1 VFAKILREVVSHAA
15 VMKGT
20 RRSAHADLFGS
31 RELAHQSRC
40 LVIVAHPDDD
50 VVGAGGLISRLED
63 VTVLHIT
70 DGVSTNGPAPN
81 AGPGENCDESAR
93 ASRRESRTALALA
106 NVPPE
111 HIVEFGLS
119 TEQAPFEL
127 ADLTRRIAS
136 FLMQTTP
143 DIVLTN
149 PYEGGDPDHDA
160 TAFATHAGLRLMGQ
174 KGFELPAIFEIAM
187 YPTPEGNKRV
197 LDFLP
202 SEAAEVTTLLL
213 DKKAR
218 DLKRQMFDC
227 FTTRPNLQRE
237 NSFGRER
244 FRRPPRYNF
253 AAAPNGGRLN
263 YERVAPGVDCDE
275 WQELVRKAWSE
286 LFPGEL
292 RSHHATFHS

>member
-1 VFAKILREVVSHAA
+1 MNKET
-15 VMKGT
+15 K
-20 RRSAHADLFGS
+20 RSAHADLFGS
-31 RELAHQSRC
+31 RELARQSRC
-40 LVIVAHPDDD
+40 VVIVAHPDDD
-50 VVGAGGLISRLED
+50 VVGAGGLISRLDD
-63 VTVLHIT
+63 VTVLHVT
-70 DGVSTNGPAPN
+70 DGVSKDGRASNDLS
-81 AGPGENCDESAR
+81 DESSESAN
-93 ASRRESRTALALA
+93 ALRRESRDALALA

-111 HIVEFGLS
+111 QIVEFGLS

-136 FLMQTTP
+136 FLMQISP

-160 TAFATHAGLRLMGQ
+160 TAFATHAALRLMRE
-174 KGFELPAIFEIAM
+174 KGFEPPSVFEIAM
-187 YPTPEGNKRV
+187 YPTPDGNKRV

-227 FTTRPNLQRE
+227 FKTRPDLHRE

-253 AAAPNGGRLN
+253 SAPPNGGKLN
-263 YERVAPGVDCDE
+263 YERVAPGVDSDE
-275 WQELVRKAWSE
+275 WHELVRKAWSE
-286 LFPGEL
+286 LFPGEAK
-292 RSHHATFHS
+292 SHHATFHS

>member
-1 VFAKILREVVSHAA
+1 
-15 VMKGT
+15 MNKGT
-20 RRSAHADLFGS
+20 KRSAHADLFGS
-31 RELAHQSRC
+31 RELARQTRC
-40 LVIVAHPDDD
+40 VVIVAHPDDD

-70 DGVSTNGPAPN
+70 DGVSKVSKNVPASNTDSGDSFEAAP
-81 AGPGENCDESAR
+81 ALR
-93 ASRRESRTALALA
+93 LESRTALAIA

-111 HIVEFGLS
+111 QIVEFGLS
-119 TEQAPFEL
+119 TQQAPFEL
-127 ADLTRRIAS
+127 AELTRRIAA
-136 FLMQTTP
+136 FLMQIAP

-160 TAFATHAGLRLMGQ
+160 TAFATHAALRLMRE
-174 KGFELPAIFEIAM
+174 KGFEPPSIFEIAM
-187 YPTPEGNKRV
+187 YPTPDGGKRV

-227 FTTRPNLQRE
+227 FKTRPDLQRE

-244 FRRPPRYNF
+244 FRKPPRYNF
-253 AAAPNGGRLN
+253 AAPPNGGKLN
-263 YERVAPGVDCDE
+263 YERVAPGVNCDE
-275 WQELVRKAWSE
+275 WQQLVRKAWSE
-286 LFPGEL
+286 LFPGEPK
-292 RSHHATFHS
+292 SQHATFHS

>member
-1 VFAKILREVVSHAA
+1 MIKGT
-15 VMKGT
+15 GT

-31 RELAHQSRC
+31 RELARQSRC
-40 LVIVAHPDDD
+40 VVIVAHPDDD
-50 VVGAGGLISRLED
+50 VVGAGGLISRLND

-70 DGVSTNGPAPN
+70 NGESGKGRESN
-81 AGPGENCDESAR
+81 AASGESGEVAR
-93 ASRRESRTALALA
+93 AASESRTALALA
-106 NVPPE
+106 NVSPD

-127 ADLTRRIAS
+127 TNLTRRIAS
-136 FLMQTTP
+136 FLIQVAP

-160 TAFATHAGLRLMGQ
+160 TAFATHAALRLMSQ
-174 KGFELPAIFEIAM
+174 KGFEPPSIFEIAM
-187 YPTPEGNKRV
+187 YPTPDGKKRV

-227 FTTRPNLQRE
+227 FTRRPDLQRQ

-253 AAAPNGGRLN
+253 AAPPNGGKLN
-263 YERVAPGVDCDE
+263 YERVAPGVEVVE

-286 LFPGEL
+286 LFPGEAK
-292 RSHHATFHS
+292 SHHATFHS

>member
-1 VFAKILREVVSHAA
+1 
-15 VMKGT
+15 MNKGT
-20 RRSAHADLFGS
+20 GTKRSAHADLFGS
-31 RELAHQSRC
+31 RELARQSRC
-40 LVIVAHPDDD
+40 VVIVAHPDDD
-50 VVGAGGLISRLED
+50 VVGAGGLISRLNN
-63 VTVLHIT
+63 VTVLHVT
-70 DGVSTNGPAPN
+70 DGVSRKGPEAEADAA
-81 AGPGENCDESAR
+81 AGESAEVAR
-93 ASRRESRTALALA
+93 PSRESRTALALA

-111 HIVEFGLS
+111 QIVEFGLS

-136 FLMQTTP
+136 FLIQIAP

-160 TAFATHAGLRLMGQ
+160 TAFATHAALRLMGQ
-174 KGFELPAIFEIAM
+174 KGFEPPSIFEIAM
-187 YPTPEGNKRV
+187 YPTRDGNKRV

-213 DKKAR
+213 DKDAR

-227 FTTRPNLQRE
+227 FTMRPDLQRQ

-253 AAAPNGGRLN
+253 AAPPNGGKLN
-263 YERVAPGVDCDE
+263 YERVAPGVDVGE

-286 LFPGEL
+286 LFPGEPK
-292 RSHHATFHS
+292 SHHATFHS

>member
-1 VFAKILREVVSHAA
+1 
-15 VMKGT
+15 MNKGT
-20 RRSAHADLFGS
+20 KRSAHADLFGS
-31 RELAHQSRC
+31 RELARQSRC
-40 LVIVAHPDDD
+40 VVIVAHPDDD
-50 VVGAGGLISRLED
+50 VVGAGGLISRLDD
-63 VTVLHIT
+63 VRVVHVT
-70 DGVSTNGPAPN
+70 DGVAKDGRASDTAS
-81 AGPGENCDESAR
+81 AEDSESAR
-93 ASRRESRTALALA
+93 ALRRESRTALALA

-119 TEQAPFEL
+119 TEQAPFQL

-143 DIVLTN
+143 NIILTN

-160 TAFATHAGLRLMGQ
+160 TAFATHAALRLMRE
-174 KGFELPAIFEIAM
+174 KGFEPPSVFEIAM
-187 YPTPEGNKRV
+187 YPTTDGNKRV

-227 FTTRPNLQRE
+227 FKKRPDLHRE

-244 FRRPPRYNF
+244 FRKPPRYNL
-253 AAAPNGGRLN
+253 AAPPNGGKLN
-263 YERVAPGVDCDE
+263 YERVAPGMAGAE

-286 LFPGEL
+286 LFPGEFK
-292 RSHHATFHS
+292 SHHATIHS

>member
-1 VFAKILREVVSHAA
+1 
-15 VMKGT
+15 MNKGT
-20 RRSAHADLFGS
+20 GIKRSAHTDLFGS
-31 RELAHQSRC
+31 RELARQTRC
-40 LVIVAHPDDD
+40 VVVVAHPDDD
-50 VVGAGGLISRLED
+50 VVGAGGLISRLD
-63 VTVLHIT
+63 NVTVLHIT
-70 DGVSTNGPAPN
+70 DGVSRNGSAN
-81 AGPGENCDESAR
+81 EAFDASSESAR
-93 ASRRESRTALALA
+93 ALRESRQALALA

-127 ADLTRRIAS
+127 ANLTRRIAA
-136 FLMQTTP
+136 FLMQIAP

-160 TAFATHAGLRLMGQ
+160 TAFATHAALRLMRE
-174 KGFELPAIFEIAM
+174 KGFEPPSIFEIAM

-197 LDFLP
+197 LDFLA
-202 SEAAEVTTLLL
+202 SEAAETTTLLL

-227 FTTRPNLQRE
+227 FTTRPDLQRQ
-237 NSFGRER
+237 NSFARER

-253 AAAPNGGRLN
+253 AAPPNGGKLN
-263 YERVAPGVDCDE
+263 YERVAPGVDSVE

-286 LFPGEL
+286 LFPGEPKS
-292 RSHHATFHS
+292 RHATFHS